1 MENPAPDFQNNKFL
15 NISTN
20 KGTRH
25 VNYIFANDKNLIPT
39 CIYFAVRLCLKHFWL
54 YDRDQYLC
62 PTDNWKA
69 DKEFQTNC
77 LTYTLFHGQNRV
89 QSKYGINKWIP
100 FTEQDVDAK
109 SNFQSNFM
117 TDYFKENKLQ
127 FSEEAQ
133 AVFDAARD
141 LWKYYHSMPDAN
153 PNASYYD
160 IRLYFQGTNEKGD
173 MNKKSTDEHYNI
185 LLSALKNS
193 MSVLEAHIVPKVYE
207 YGFLLK

>member
-1 MENPAPDFQNNKFL
+1 MLQDIWNNKFL

-62 PTDNWKA
+62 PTDNWKE

-77 LTYTLFHGQNRV
+77 LVYTLFNGQNRI
-89 QSKYGINKWIP
+89 QSEHGINHWIP
-100 FTEQDVDAK
+100 FTEQEVDAK

-117 TDYFKENKLQ
+117 TDYIKNNKLV

-133 AVFDAARD
+133 AVFDAGRE

-160 IRLYFQGTNEKGD
+160 IRLYFQGKDKKGD
-173 MNKKSTDEHYNI
+173 MNKKSTDEHYNA
-185 LLSALKNS
+185 LLSSLKEA
-193 MSVLEAHIVPKVYE
+193 MSVLESHIVPKIYE
-207 YGFLLK
+207 YGFLL